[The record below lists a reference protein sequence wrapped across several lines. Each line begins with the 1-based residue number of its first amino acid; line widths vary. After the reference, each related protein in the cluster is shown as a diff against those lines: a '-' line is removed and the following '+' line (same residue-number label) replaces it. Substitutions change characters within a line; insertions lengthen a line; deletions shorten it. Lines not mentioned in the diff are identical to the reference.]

1 MRLRTTLIALTAALL
16 FAGCKSTPEAEL
28 ASVFIE
34 TGAGGAAPGS
44 TPAVL
49 PVSGIAIPVAPKAVV
64 MAERLAA
71 VSVVMA
77 GDSDLRQHYVMLTL
91 DPGGM
96 QDIALL
102 SRDAMGRSLVLVIG
116 SDTVGI
122 MRITQPIGDGSSST
136 SSRRGCRTT
145 RRPSPWPHGSRRP
158 SRPSTRP
165 RTRGC
170 EPERF
175 RRLPVAALHGP
186 ACG

>member
-1 MRLRTTLIALTAALL
+1 MTFMRLRTTLIALTAALL

-102 SRDAMGRSLVLVIG
+102 SRDATGRSLVLVIG
-116 SDTVGI
+116 SETVGI
-122 MRITQPIGDGSSST
+122 MRITQPIGDG
-136 SSRRGCRTT
+136 
-145 RRPSPWPHGSRRP
+145 
-158 SRPSTRP
+158 
-165 RTRGC
+165 
-170 EPERF
+170 
-175 RRLPVAALHGP
+175 RLFFHVEQKGMSNDQAAFAVAARIEKTIQAVNKAKDKGL
-186 ACG
+186 

>member
-1 MRLRTTLIALTAALL
+1 MRLRITLIALTAALL
-16 FAGCKSTPEAEL
+16 FAGCKSTPKAEL
-28 ASVFIE
+28 ASIFVE

-49 PVSGIAIPVAPKAVV
+49 PVSGIAIAPKAVV

-102 SRDAMGRSLVLVIG
+102 SRDASGRSLVLVIG
-116 SDTVGI
+116 SETVGI
-122 MRITQPIGDGSSST
+122 MRITQPIGDG
-136 SSRRGCRTT
+136 
-145 RRPSPWPHGSRRP
+145 
-158 SRPSTRP
+158 
-165 RTRGC
+165 
-170 EPERF
+170 
-175 RRLPVAALHGP
+175 RLFFHVEQKGMSNDQAAFAVAARIEKTIQAVNKAKDKGL
-186 ACG
+186 